1 MPFDWRFRNFKRDP
15 EPFLNGAVIDAENAR
30 NNLVQNA
37 ANGMEGYTPL
47 ESTLAAQAM
56 EGYKPV
62 VPATQGQLAAG
73 ASQAM
78 QGYTPNSAGRPSV
91 PNDMH
96 GGMGQPDLEGYGES
110 LQAASDA
117 AAQAQAKE
125 QQIADIQSQIKA
137 LETRIAE
144 NQAKLKNWNGG
155 DVANKVAALEARKFF
170 SQDPTSI
177 WRWKADRDEA
187 RRIANE
193 QKNSSDNVVRAN
205 ALFEIQ
211 NDLDSIIVDDK
222 MTSQDQKAYLS
233 KLSNLK
239 TLAQKNKLPTDAIDK
254 KIKEV
259 KGETEQSGTKSS
271 SEGSEYKK
279 GTKVEN
285 ADKAADE
292 LLAKPNLTQGDIA
305 KFKRDNPNVS
315 DNKLLELNKKHNE
328 LIERDKK
335 ITYEK
340 KWKSY
345 LADYEKEHGKVS
357 DAFAKTLRRIYDK
370 KNKKG

>member
-1 MPFDWRFRNFKRDP
+1 MAFNWRR
-15 EPFLNGAVIDAENAR
+15 EPSNPYLPADGSLAQMYSNDMNGYRPLQLPVQKTPNELAADAAQSMAGYTR
-30 NNLVQNA
+30 NNMDNYRPNIMGDQ
-37 ANGMEGYTPL
+37 
-47 ESTLAAQAM
+47 
-56 EGYKPV
+56 
-62 VPATQGQLAAG
+62 VPGGQ
-73 ASQAM
+73 
-78 QGYTPNSAGRPSV
+78 
-91 PNDMH
+91 
-96 GGMGQPDLEGYGES
+96 QPAPDFEGYGES

-117 AAQAQAKE
+117 AVQAQAKE
-125 QQIADIQSQIKA
+125 QQIANIQSQIKTLQA
-137 LETRIAE
+137 RIAE

-177 WRWKADRDEA
+177 WRWKTERDEA
-187 RRIANE
+187 RRLANE

-239 TLAQKNKLPTDAIDK
+239 TLAQKNNLPTDAIDK

-259 KGETEQSGTKSS
+259 KGETETSNTNGPEGTEY
-271 SEGSEYKK
+271 EGTSREQWDN
-279 GTKVEN
+279 E
-285 ADKAADE
+285 AEE
-292 LLAKPNLTQGDIA
+292 LLKKPNLTQGDIM
-305 KFKRDNPNVS
+305 KFKQKNPNISNGVRQ
-315 DNKLLELNKKHNE
+315 KLEEKHSA
-328 LIERDKK
+328 LIESDKK
-335 ITYEK
+335 KTYEK
-340 KWKSY
+340 KWNSY

>member
-15 EPFLNGAVIDAENAR
+15 QPFLNGAVIDAENAR

-37 ANGMEGYTPL
+37 GNDMEGYTPL

-62 VPATQGQLAAG
+62 VPATQSQLAAG

-125 QQIADIQSQIKA
+125 QQIADIESQIVTLQK
-137 LETRIAE
+137 RIDD
-144 NQAKLKNWNGG
+144 NKAKLQKWVGNA
-155 DVANKVAALEARKFF
+155 DQIAAIEARKIN
-170 SQDPTSI
+170 SQDPTMI
-177 WRWKADRDEA
+177 WRWKAQMDEN
-187 RRIANE
+187 RRIANA
-193 QKNSSDNVVRAN
+193 QNGGSNDTAKVN
-205 ALFEIQ
+205 AAYEIQ

-222 MTSQDQKAYLS
+222 MDSATQKTYLS
-233 KLSNLK
+233 KLANLK
-239 TLAQKNKLPTDAIDK
+239 TLAQKNGLKTDSIDA

-259 KGETEQSGTKSS
+259 KGETETTGKKSGP
-271 SEGSEYKK
+271 EGTEYE
-279 GTKVEN
+279 GTSREQWDN
-285 ADKAADE
+285 EAEE
-292 LLAKPNLTQGDIA
+292 LLGKPNLTQGDIM
-305 KFKRDNPNVS
+305 KFKQKNPNISNEVRQ
-315 DNKLLELNKKHNE
+315 KLEAKHSQ
-328 LIERDKK
+328 LIESDKK
-335 ITYEK
+335 KTYEK
-340 KWKSY
+340 KWNSY
-345 LADYEKEHGKVS
+345 LADYEKKNGKVS
-357 DAFAKTLRRIYDK
+357 DRVKQTLRRIYDK

>member
-37 ANGMEGYTPL
+37 ANGMEGYAPL

-62 VPATQGQLAAG
+62 VPATQSQLAAG

-96 GGMGQPDLEGYGES
+96 GGMTQPDLEGYGES

-144 NQAKLKNWNGG
+144 NQAKLKNWNNG
-155 DVANKVAALEARKFF
+155 DVTNKIAALEARKFF

-177 WRWKADRDEA
+177 WRWKTEKDEA

-239 TLAQKNKLPTDAIDK
+239 TLAQKNSLPTDAIDK

-259 KGETEQSGTKSS
+259 KGETETSKTNGPEGTEY
-271 SEGSEYKK
+271 EGTSREQWDN
-279 GTKVEN
+279 E
-285 ADKAADE
+285 AEE
-292 LLAKPNLTQGDIA
+292 LLNKQNLTQGDIM
-305 KFKRDNPNVS
+305 KFKQKNPNISNEVRQ
-315 DNKLLELNKKHNE
+315 KLEKKHSE

-357 DAFAKTLRRIYDK
+357 DAFAKTLRRIYDS